1 MVREINELP
10 ERNPSIMKKKASV
23 LSIFLIALGAL
34 EIISQGYDI
43 IGGGAP
49 LKTWVVLV
57 FGLFLLVLGLIMV
70 FGKGQPS
77 STTPQEDALVRIGVC
92 IGWGACTLLS
102 WIDQDCVFNHTTLVN
117 IGALVIFFIWTILKK
132 ELSPEE

>member
-1 MVREINELP
+1 
-10 ERNPSIMKKKASV
+10 MKKKTSV

-57 FGLFLLVLGLIMV
+57 FGLFLLALGLIMA

-77 STTPQEDALVRIGVC
+77 STTPKEDALVRIGVC
-92 IGWGACTLLS
+92 LGWGACTLLS
-102 WIDQDCVFNHTTLVN
+102 WIDRDCVFDHTTVVN
-117 IGALVIFFIWTILKK
+117 IVALVIFIIWTILKN